1 MYLSSKHEKK
11 TMRKKK
17 TKKKI
22 MKWLTNS
29 NIMGKGQ
36 NVKRNM
42 LKYSNYLLDGV
53 SITIP

>member
-1 MYLSSKHEKK
+1 MYLPSKHEKK

-17 TKKKI
+17 TKKI